1 MFDLK
6 SMEEFLEAYKIMRIV
21 SGDKCEFIKSDAC
34 KTLLYVIEEDV
45 MMIEFFYYIE
55 TGNVNV
61 LQTRVALNVIDD
73 VMSWCLIKMQKVKFV
88 KYNDFYKVSGFRL
101 KDLDELMEFF
111 SIISAVKEADCV

>member
-6 SMEEFLEAYKIMRIV
+6 GMEEFLEAYRIMKIV
-21 SGDKCEFIKSDAC
+21 SGDKCIFIKNDAC
-34 KTLLYVIEEDV
+34 KTHLYVIEEDV

-61 LQTRVALNVIDD
+61 LQTRVALNIIDD
-73 VMSWCLIKMQKVKFV
+73 VVDWCFIKRKKIKFV
-88 KYNDFYKVSGFRL
+88 KYSNFYKVSGFGL

-111 SIISAVKEADCV
+111 SIISTIKEVDCV